1 MSEQPTTN
9 PNLNPGAPAQWPQ
22 GIEWFWWG
30 LLIVSLAIGFGLT
43 IFAPI

>member
-1 MSEQPTTN
+1 MPV
-9 PNLNPGAPAQWPQ
+9 

-30 LLIVSLAIGFGLT
+30 LLIVSLAVGFGLT